1 MYNETKYLE
10 SIDNNKIDFNLS
22 DIKGH
27 LPLHI
32 LLLSDKYYKNKL
44 ILKKFIENTN
54 LNLQDNKGNTCLY
67 YLIYNNIWYEYEDIL
82 INKKLVIFIY
92 NLDNIQLINIIKK
105 EDYNRFFNIVVNSFY
120 NILQQKNKNYDNYFN
135 FCKVNNSVSEFKK
148 LYPHLYEQIKQKN
161 KINNI
166 TNICNELIK
175 YYINEKQISIPEKKN
190 KLCINIKEPYKLSF
204 VPYTGSNIDILCGL
218 YYLEYNNK
226 NVKTSLSSNYI
237 INKKLFNYYSSI
249 GNLNYINKNG
259 QDFYNI
265 EIIWDRQKI
274 FFPENIKELF
284 FNLDKRFLIIPIG
297 IEIPLGNHS
306 NILIY
311 DSKLNIVERFEP
323 NGSTSPI
330 GYYYNSSKLD
340 EYIKFELNNYIQN
353 YTYLSSKNYL
363 PKIDFKYM
371 KI

>member
-1 MYNETKYLE
+1 M
-10 SIDNNKIDFNLS
+10 
-22 DIKGH
+22 
-27 LPLHI
+27 
-32 LLLSDKYYKNKL
+32 
-44 ILKKFIENTN
+44 
-54 LNLQDNKGNTCLY
+54 
-67 YLIYNNIWYEYEDIL
+67 
-82 INKKLVIFIY
+82 
-92 NLDNIQLINIIKK
+92 
-105 EDYNRFFNIVVNSFY
+105 
-120 NILQQKNKNYDNYFN
+120 
-135 FCKVNNSVSEFKK
+135 
-148 LYPHLYEQIKQKN
+148 
-161 KINNI
+161 
-166 TNICNELIK
+166 
-175 YYINEKQISIPEKKN
+175 
-190 KLCINIKEPYKLSF
+190 
-204 VPYTGSNIDILCGL
+204 CGL

-363 PKIDFKYM
+363 PKIGFQVYENLENQK
-371 KI
+371 KK